1 MRLSLCVVV
10 ATLLSVCPRGRVRLR
25 NGHGLGQQCGAHL
38 RAGGG
43 PHSRSDRD
51 THAGAACGADSSA
64 DHGPHRRTN

>member
-1 MRLSLCVVV
+1 MRLRMCVILAALFVSARV
-10 ATLLSVCPRGRVRLR
+10 RVRLR
-25 NGHGLGQQCGAHL
+25 NGHGLGQQCGTHL

-43 PHSRSDRD
+43 PHSRADRD